1 VGGQVRRL
9 DHEDHRHHGRARCRR
24 AALRGGERECASL
37 FPSRVRCAPQG
48 AIVFTTI
55 LNAAFLDGP
64 FTLPIV
70 AGAVVV
76 MVSVCNYNDRGDP
89 ES

>member
-1 VGGQVRRL
+1 MKTIATTG
-9 DHEDHRHHGRARCRR
+9 ARD
-24 AALRGGERECASL
+24 AAGLPSAGAARGSAPRCS
-37 FPSRVRCAPQG
+37 PSRVRCAPQG